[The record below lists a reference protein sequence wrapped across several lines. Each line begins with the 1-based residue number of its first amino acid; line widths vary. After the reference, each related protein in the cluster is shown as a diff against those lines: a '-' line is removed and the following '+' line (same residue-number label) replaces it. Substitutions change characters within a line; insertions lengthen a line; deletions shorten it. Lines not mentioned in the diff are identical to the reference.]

1 MGCGL
6 KIRRAEKEDADKILA
21 VTKAAFMLYSSELPS
36 QQPVAALNE
45 SADDVIRDIEKHVV
59 YVAEE
64 DGRLVGAIRLKK
76 LTGELAYRYTTL
88 SGELAYVYRFGV
100 SPLIGNTGVG
110 SGLLAKVIDECTQE
124 GFKAVALH
132 TNSRYYKLARYYYG
146 KQFFVHSTCFDKGYI
161 RALFVKE
168 LKPDEKYDLSEAM
181 KL

>member
-76 LTGELAYRYTTL
+76 LTGELAY
-88 SGELAYVYRFGV
+88 VYRFGV

-124 GFKAVALH
+124 GFKADALH

>member
-76 LTGELAYRYTTL
+76 LT
-88 SGELAYVYRFGV
+88 GELAYVYRFGV

>member
-76 LTGELAYRYTTL
+76 LTG
-88 SGELAYVYRFGV
+88 VW
-100 SPLIGNTGVG
+100 
-110 SGLLAKVIDECTQE
+110 
-124 GFKAVALH
+124 
-132 TNSRYYKLARYYYG
+132 
-146 KQFFVHSTCFDKGYI
+146 
-161 RALFVKE
+161 
-168 LKPDEKYDLSEAM
+168 SEQ
-181 KL
+181 

>member
-64 DGRLVGAIRLKK
+64 DGCLVGAIRLKK
-76 LTGELAYRYTTL
+76 LT
-88 SGELAYVYRFGV
+88 GELAYVYRFGV

>member
-6 KIRRAEKEDADKILA
+6 KIRRAEKKDADKILA

-76 LTGELAYRYTTL
+76 LT
-88 SGELAYVYRFGV
+88 GELAYVYRFGV

>member
-6 KIRRAEKEDADKILA
+6 KIRRAEKEDADKILS

-76 LTGELAYRYTTL
+76 LTGELAY
-88 SGELAYVYRFGV
+88 VYRFGV
-100 SPLIGNTGVG
+100 SPLSGNTGVG

>member
-45 SADDVIRDIEKHVV
+45 SADDVICDIEKHVV

-64 DGRLVGAIRLKK
+64 DGCLVGAIRLKK
-76 LTGELAYRYTTL
+76 LT
-88 SGELAYVYRFGV
+88 GELAYVYRFGV

>member
-6 KIRRAEKEDADKILA
+6 KIRRAEKEDADKILS

-76 LTGELAYRYTTL
+76 LT
-88 SGELAYVYRFGV
+88 GELAYVYRFGV